1 MKVGTDGVLLGAWT
15 PLPPYGEGSAP
26 FEVLE
31 IGCGCGI
38 VSLMLAQRLQEGG
51 WQGNFGITAID
62 IHEPSCR
69 EAARNAAQ
77 SPWGGSLAVE
87 NTDFLRMPEKESFSL
102 LVSNPPFF
110 DESLKSPDAA
120 RNLARHNDTLPFAAL
135 LEKSQRL
142 LHTGGVLSLVL
153 PPRAFEKMQLLQKES
168 APRLALVRLTR
179 VFSKPEKACERLL
192 CAWQKTSGIPDS
204 STVREESLF
213 IQDAQGGYGEAY
225 RRLVKDFYLWA

>member
-15 PLPPYGEGSAP
+15 PLPISCESSVP

-38 VSLMLAQRLQEGG
+38 VSLMLAQRLQEGLG
-51 WQGNFGITAID
+51 QGNFGITAVD

-77 SPWGGSLAVE
+77 SPWSGSLAVE
-87 NTDFLRMPEKESFSL
+87 NADFLRMPEEKRFSL
-102 LVSNPPFF
+102 IVSNPPFF

-135 LEKSQRL
+135 WEKSQRL
-142 LHTGGVLSLVL
+142 LHTGGLLSLVL
-153 PPRAFEKMQLLQKES
+153 PPRAFEQMQLWQEES
-168 APRLALVRLTR
+168 APGLRLVRLTR
-179 VFSKPEKACERLL
+179 VFSKPGKACERLL
-192 CAWQKTSGIPDS
+192 CAWQKTDVNPKNTAWHED
-204 STVREESLF
+204 SLF